1 MKDLMTTDYQD
12 CVDGMLVRNKS
23 ILDILS
29 KMNITQAKIERSVA
43 KSVTHCGC
51 IEIDAKK
58 QDGSQS
64 LEEYQKNASF
74 HIKNHLCS
82 DCKNNLEKEMGNHL
96 FYFAALCNALDM
108 DMYDII
114 LKEKSNLETLGKFS
128 MR

>member
-1 MKDLMTTDYQD
+1 MKDILLSDYQD
-12 CVDGMLVRNKS
+12 CVNKLLVRNKS

-51 IEIDAKK
+51 IEIDARKTNTET
-58 QDGSQS
+58 
-64 LEEYQKNASF
+64 LEDCKEYGDF
-74 HIKNHLCS
+74 HVKNHLCD
-82 DCKNNLEKEMGNHL
+82 DCKSNLEKEMGNHL
-96 FYFAALCNALDM
+96 FYFAALCNALDV

-128 MR
+128 LR